1 MKIFIPRS
9 VAETSIPF
17 LVNKILTEFVNY
29 KKIIILTRYENLEIM
44 KNIDYV
50 DEVLEV
56 DSKFFQKKT
65 KIINTYTYNINDKI
79 VIPISNKNKIYSYKN
94 VYNFM
99 KKNFQ
104 GCKIFYYDFAN
115 DKLFKYNFNFSFY
128 ILRIF
133 TYILSS
139 LMFLPILFIAILIL
153 LISYL
158 KNDK

>member
-9 VAETSIPF
+9 VAETSIPY
-17 LVNKILTEFVNY
+17 LINKILTEFVNY

-65 KIINTYTYNINDKI
+65 EIINTYTYNKNDKI

-104 GCKIFYYDFAN
+104 GCNIFYYDFAN
-115 DKLFKYNFNFSFY
+115 DKLFKYDFNFSFY
-128 ILRIF
+128 ILRNFIF
-133 TYILSS
+133 ILSS
-139 LMFLPILFIAILIL
+139 LMFLPILFIAILIF

-158 KNDK
+158 K